1 MSGTAKNGGL
11 QSLCAVFNIIFSLTV
26 LVILAVIALAGA
38 IIFLG
43 RLQNFIFEK
52 IYAPAARLVLRI
64 NGVKLSVQNA
74 YTPDQPVVYI
84 INHSSTLDMF
94 IIAGLG
100 LPSTRYVAKYEFLY
114 NPLFL
119 ILGKAS
125 GQIFVKRQEKD
136 KAVAALHKAYTR
148 IRKNN
153 FSLLVAPEG
162 TRKHEGL
169 IGPFKKGAFRIAL
182 DLQYPIVP
190 IHIKGAR
197 ELCSGGSLTVYP
209 GTITVQFH
217 PPIDTSAWSLDT
229 LDEHIHSLRERYV
242 GWEEASTAQTFTV
255 RPE

>member
-1 MSGTAKNGGL
+1 MNATAKPGGL
-11 QSLCAVFNIIFSLTV
+11 HYFRAVISIIFSLTV
-26 LVILAVIALAGA
+26 LVVLAAIALAGA

-64 NGVKLSVQNA
+64 NGVKLVVQNA
-74 YTPDQPVVYI
+74 CTPDRPVVYI

-100 LPSTRYVAKYEFLY
+100 LPHTRYVAKYEFLY

-119 ILGKAS
+119 VLGKAS

-136 KAVAALHKAYTR
+136 KAVAALHKAYAR
-148 IRKNN
+148 VRKNN

-169 IGPFKKGAFRIAL
+169 IGRFKKGAFRIAL

-197 ELCSGGSLTVYP
+197 ELCPGGSLTVYP
-209 GTITVQFH
+209 GMVSVKFH
-217 PPIDTSAWSLDT
+217 PLIDTSIWSLET

-242 GWEEASTAQTFTV
+242 GWEEESTTQTLTA
-255 RPE
+255 RSE

>member
-1 MSGTAKNGGL
+1 MSATAKSGL
-11 QSLCAVFNIIFSLTV
+11 LYIRAVINITLSFITLA
-26 LVILAVIALAGA
+26 ILALFTLAGT
-38 IIFLG
+38 ILTFGL
-43 RLQNFIFEK
+43 LQNFILEK

-64 NGVKLSVQNA
+64 NGVKLAVQNP
-74 YTPDQPVVYI
+74 YTPDRPVVYI
-84 INHSSTLDMF
+84 VNHSSTLDMF

-100 LPSTRYVAKYEFLY
+100 LPNTRYVAKYEFLY

-125 GQIFVKRQEKD
+125 GQIFVKRQEKE
-136 KAVAALHKAYTR
+136 KAVAALQKAYSR
-148 IRKNN
+148 IHKNSY
-153 FSLLVAPEG
+153 SLLVAPEG

-182 DLQYPIVP
+182 DLQYPIIP

-197 ELCSGGSLTVYP
+197 ELCSGGSLIVYP

-217 PPIDTSAWSLDT
+217 PPIDTGTWSLDT
-229 LDEHIHSLRERYV
+229 LDEHIHSLREQYV
-242 GWEEASTAQTFTV
+242 AWEEASTTQTFTA